1 MIRVLVAALLFCFP
15 ILFPQPVAA
24 QQSPQQ
30 AGSDTLLRGQNRD
43 DANAGTVSIMTIR
56 NLGGPFMIAALD
68 LSTLLDAGDRFEEMR
83 VVPVIARGKVQNL
96 WDVLYLKGIDIGFVQ
111 TDVLEYLK
119 DDPRINSIRRRI
131 RYISVMFPEEVHIVA
146 RKDIRSLQD
155 LEGQTVSINAKGT
168 GSSVVGTLLFRR
180 LGINAKLI
188 HEDTRRAVARMK
200 AGEIAAHFNVLGKP
214 ARPVARLKKEDGLH
228 LLPIPYLREL
238 QDVYFPSKFT
248 SKDYPELIAPG
259 AVVPTIAAGNVLAV
273 FNWPKNHPR
282 YKKVARFINAFFD
295 RFEEL
300 KQPGFHKGWKNVN
313 LRATIPG
320 WQRFSAAQE
329 WLDRNAPTPAGA
341 PLGEAQLLE
350 QFVAF
355 MKNNGVNVDSETR
368 NSPQVEALFRQFL
381 RWREISRQQ

>member
-1 MIRVLVAALLFCFP
+1 MLRVLVAAFLICFP
-15 ILFPQPVAA
+15 VLFLQPAAA

-30 AGSDTLLRGQNRD
+30 ATSDTLLRGQNRD
-43 DANAGTVSIMTIR
+43 DANAGTVSIITIR

-68 LSTLLDAGDRFEEMR
+68 LSTLLDAGERFELMR

-119 DDPRINSIRRRI
+119 DDPRISSIRRRI
-131 RYISVMFPEEVHIVA
+131 RYINVMFPEEVHIVA
-146 RKDIRSLQD
+146 RKDIRSIQD

-228 LLPIPYLREL
+228 LLPIPYLKEL

-282 YKKVARFINAFFD
+282 YKKVARFINAYFD

-300 KQPGFHKGWKNVN
+300 KQAGFHRGWKSVN

-341 PLGEAQLLE
+341 PIGEAQLLE

-355 MKNNGVNVDSETR
+355 MKKNGVQVDSETR